1 MTGWISEFSERSEFS
16 EPPESRHLSLDVSPD
31 PCAERTHHWAQR
43 VLAAARPAGDL
54 VRYGTEEWH
63 DLAPNDPRRLAA
75 LVLAAECWREH
86 CDPVNIALELLDE
99 LREGR
104 REQRRTS
111 WDVCGAADWAAVAS
125 RPTVAELQRRRG
137 VA

>member
-1 MTGWISEFSERSEFS
+1 M
-16 EPPESRHLSLDVSPD
+16 
-31 PCAERTHHWAQR
+31 
-43 VLAAARPAGDL
+43 
-54 VRYGTEEWH
+54 
-63 DLAPNDPRRLAA
+63 
-75 LVLAAECWREH
+75 
-86 CDPVNIALELLDE
+86 NIALELLDE

-125 RPTVAELQRRRG
+125 RPTVAELQRRWG

>member
-1 MTGWISEFSERSEFS
+1 MRRAHT
-16 EPPESRHLSLDVSPD
+16 SLG
-31 PCAERTHHWAQR
+31 
-43 VLAAARPAGDL
+43 AARPREGARGARSG
-54 VRYGTEEWH
+54 RYGIEQWH
-63 DLAPNDPRRLAA
+63 DLEPTDPRRLAA

>member
-1 MTGWISEFSERSEFS
+1 MSAAI
-16 EPPESRHLSLDVSPD
+16 VPD
-31 PCAERTHHWAQR
+31 DCAERTHRWAQR
-43 VLAAARPAGDL
+43 ILEDARAAGEL
-54 VRYGTEEWH
+54 VRYGTAEWH
-63 DLAPNDPRRLAA
+63 ALDPHDPRRLAG